1 VSLDARTKAEVQADL
16 GIVAGAN
23 RRLLDDKK
31 AQWKGVSV
39 LAFAQHVVL
48 AGAVK
53 SAAARQRV
61 EEVVRAD
68 KRIRSFANEL
78 QVGDVGS
85 FVRDTAL
92 EVEINAVLTAT
103 KGVSS
108 VNLRWNAT
116 GGRVVLMGVA
126 RSPEEAELAVAKVR
140 AIKGV
145 KSVRRHLRIVPLPPQ
160 KEPPK

>member
-1 VSLDARTKAEVQADL
+1 MDARTKAEVQADVD
-16 GIVAGAN
+16 IVASAN
-23 RRLLDDKK
+23 KRLLDDKK

-53 SAAARQRV
+53 TAAARQRV
-61 EEVVRAD
+61 EEVVRQD
-68 KRIRSFANEL
+68 KRLRSLANEL

-103 KGVSS
+103 KGVAS

-126 RSPEEAELAVAKVR
+126 RSKEEADLAVARVR

-145 KSVRRHLRIVPLPPQ
+145 KAVRRHLRLVPPPPQ
-160 KEPPK
+160 KAPPK